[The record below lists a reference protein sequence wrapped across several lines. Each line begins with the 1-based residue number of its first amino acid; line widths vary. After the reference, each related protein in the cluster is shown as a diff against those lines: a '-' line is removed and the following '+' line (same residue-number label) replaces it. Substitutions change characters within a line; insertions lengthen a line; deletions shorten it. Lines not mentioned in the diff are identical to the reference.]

1 MSDISSSSQRVSSP
15 RIDDRDWSRLTLGQQ
30 IQQLEVEGYV
40 VLPDL
45 LSADHIA
52 RLKEQTVQFETT
64 HVDYS
69 VHQRGRQDIQFAG
82 GGVTE
87 LVAFPPMIEFLKAV
101 CGDEIVLMSYDYSRS
116 EPGHPGISL
125 HCDGQPWGSRI
136 FGAEYTCPKLI
147 RALYYLDDLI
157 PEVSP
162 FRVVPRSH
170 LSYHNE
176 ANPYL
181 RYEEHPEEVMVT
193 SRAGSAVLFDNYVF
207 HGNYPNVGS
216 YPREALQ
223 LSYRPTWAGPAGDV
237 EPWDPDH
244 VANLAPTVRQFMGDR
259 SARLWIYE
267 GGNKPADMASEAP
280 GMNPSRWDRD

>member
-1 MSDISSSSQRVSSP
+1 MADSSSSRQAENIP
-15 RIDDRDWSRLTLGQQ
+15 RIDDRDWSQLTLGQR
-30 IQQLEVEGYV
+30 IRQLEVEGYLV
-40 VLPDL
+40 IPDL

-52 RLKEQTVQFETT
+52 HLKEQTAQLETT

-69 VHQRGRQDIQFAG
+69 VHQRGLQSIQFTG
-82 GGVTE
+82 GALTE
-87 LVAFPPMIEFLKAV
+87 LIAYPPMIEFLKNLF
-101 CGDEIVLMSYDYSRS
+101 GDQVVLMSYDYSRS

-147 RALYYLDDLI
+147 RVLYYLDDLI

-193 SRAGSAVLFDNYVF
+193 CRAGSVGLFDNYVF
-207 HGNYPNVGS
+207 HGNYPNTGT
-216 YPREALQ
+216 YAREALQ
-223 LSYRPTWAGPAGDV
+223 LSYRPAWAGPCGDV
-237 EPWDPDH
+237 EPWDRNK
-244 VANLAPTVRQFMGDR
+244 VARVSPSVRELMGDR
-259 SARLWIYE
+259 SARIWVYE
-267 GGNKPADMASEAP
+267 GGNKPPDMPREAH
-280 GMNPSRWDRD
+280 GMNPSRWERD